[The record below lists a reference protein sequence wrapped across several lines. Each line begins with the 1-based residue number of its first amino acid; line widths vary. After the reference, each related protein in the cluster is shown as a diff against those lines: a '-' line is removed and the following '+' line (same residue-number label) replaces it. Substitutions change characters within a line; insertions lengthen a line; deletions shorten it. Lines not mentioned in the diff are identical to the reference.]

1 MTNPNTNESA
11 HLKGGDASSD
21 RAAETGR
28 PSDMAGGNASQP
40 SSPDQA
46 GGRYAGEPGPA
57 GTRGENHMDEVRE
70 E

>member
-1 MTNPNTNESA
+1 MTEPNTNDQA
-11 HLKGGDASSD
+11 HRKGGDSQSA

-28 PSDMAGGNASQP
+28 PSDMAGGDASRP
-40 SSPDQA
+40 SGPDQA
-46 GGRYAGEPGPA
+46 GGRHAGEPGPA